1 MVFVYLTALR
11 VLVNGK
17 KGEYKAWGVDGLVTP
32 SYAPM
37 FSKVEHYPLG
47 SAGKAKLRMLAKL
60 IPEIP
65 YAKDLSGKTVIVCD
79 DDKILWDFVSVKQG
93 LIPDNYGLG
102 LWNTVLY
109 QFDRKGIPLDTIE
122 FKKRGLM
129 TALNK
134 DMAREALIANGF
146 NIIENEPKK

>member
-1 MVFVYLTALR
+1 M
-11 VLVNGK
+11 
-17 KGEYKAWGVDGLVTP
+17 
-32 SYAPM
+32 
-37 FSKVEHYPLG
+37 G
-47 SAGKAKLRMLAKL
+47 SEMCIR
-60 IPEIP
+60 
-65 YAKDLSGKTVIVCD
+65 DR
-79 DDKILWDFVSVKQG
+79 G